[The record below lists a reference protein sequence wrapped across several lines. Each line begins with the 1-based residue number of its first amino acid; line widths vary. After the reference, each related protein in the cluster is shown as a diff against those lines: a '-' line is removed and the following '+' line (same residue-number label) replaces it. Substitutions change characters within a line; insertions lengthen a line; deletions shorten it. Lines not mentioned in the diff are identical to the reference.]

1 MTLLPHLLL
10 LLEQLEETLHLSH
23 SIQMRVDEQLKR
35 IEEWARALQRGERGE
50 VESVYS
56 TIDEVASQSG
66 SSYAAVADIAGAVL
80 PETASPMAETLESMY
95 SNLNIT
101 RVP

>member
-1 MTLLPHLLL
+1 M
-10 LLEQLEETLHLSH
+10 
-23 SIQMRVDEQLKR
+23 
-35 IEEWARALQRGERGE
+35 
-50 VESVYS
+50 ESVYS

-101 RVP
+101 RVPRE